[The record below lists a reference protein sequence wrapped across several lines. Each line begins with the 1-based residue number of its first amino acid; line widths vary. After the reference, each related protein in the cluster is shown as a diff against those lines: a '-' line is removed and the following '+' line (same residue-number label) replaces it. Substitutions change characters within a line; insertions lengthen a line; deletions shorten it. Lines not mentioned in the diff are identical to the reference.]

1 MDNQNPVD
9 SGNQSPTNMTKKQ
22 TFSGWSVDHVK
33 VTDQRYKG
41 PGWSQRFRAEVHL
54 DGKHVGFAFNY
65 GWGQTM
71 WHHKPGQKAVHF
83 PTGLIDHIDRLIKD
97 VIQNKA
103 ESEAG
108 FKASKHDTPP
118 ASPQMPDGC

>member
-9 SGNQSPTNMTKKQ
+9 SGNHAPTNMTKKK

-33 VTDQRYKG
+33 VTEPNQKCVRSR
-41 PGWSQRFRAEVHL
+41 PRVRAEIHL

-71 WHHKPGQKAVHF
+71 LHHKPGQKAVHF
-83 PTGLIDHIDRLIKD
+83 PTGLIDHIDRLIQEA
-97 VIQNKA
+97 IQNKA
-103 ESEAG
+103 GSKAG
-108 FKASKHDTPP
+108 FEESKRDTP
-118 ASPQMPDGC
+118 ASSPQKPDGY

>member
-9 SGNQSPTNMTKKQ
+9 SGNHAPTNMTKKK

-33 VTDQRYKG
+33 VTEPNQRWVRSR
-41 PGWSQRFRAEVHL
+41 PRVRAEIHL
-54 DGKHVGFAFNY
+54 DRKHVGFAFNY
-65 GWGQTM
+65 GCGQTM
-71 WHHKPGQKAVHF
+71 LHHKPGQKAVHF
-83 PTGLIDHIDRLIKD
+83 PTGLIDHIDQLIKD
-97 VIQNKA
+97 VLQNKA